1 MLNARKFRHSLVLGK
16 FYPPH
21 AGHHRLIRAVAKV
34 SDRTTVAVLAST
46 AESIPLADRTYWLAA
61 EHWSDPGVVV
71 LGDIDD
77 DPMDRYDSGAWERR
91 LRILRAVLARRAI
104 RDDDPGSAPVD
115 AVFSHEPY
123 GDELAARLGA
133 THVPVDTRRVPA
145 PISGEGVRADPVGQ
159 WQHLAMPT
167 KAGLAARVVVLGAG
181 STGTTTLSEQLAA
194 HYRARGGS
202 FRDTR
207 SVTEYA
213 RIHFEEKLLAEHA
226 LAKASGRPPPTV
238 DNLGWTVG
246 DFIDVARRQAIAED
260 DAAARGGPLLV
271 CDNDSWAATIW
282 CERYLG
288 RPFAEVE
295 QSVGERRP
303 ALYLLTDHVGVPFEP
318 QAWHDGEHRREWMTA
333 RFIRGLRDR
342 GVPWVLLTGTQE
354 HRLRRAVRA
363 CDDLLASYFRFAD
376 PFGD

>member
-1 MLNARKFRHSLVLGK
+1 MLYARKFRHSLVLGK

-21 AGHHRLIRAVAKV
+21 AGHHQLIRAAAKV
-34 SDRTTVAVLAST
+34 SDRTTVAVLASS
-46 AESIPLADRTYWLAA
+46 AESIPLADRVYWLAA

-77 DPMDRYDSGAWERR
+77 HPMDRYDSGAWELR

-104 RDDDPGSAPVD
+104 RDNDPGAAPVD
-115 AVFSHEPY
+115 AVFSNEPY

-133 THVPVDTRRVPA
+133 THVPVDSRR
-145 PISGEGVRADPVGQ
+145 VRADPIGQ

-167 KAGLAARVVVLGAG
+167 KAGLTARVVVVGAE
-181 STGTTTLSEQLAA
+181 STGATTLSEQLAA
-194 HYRARGGS
+194 HYRTRGGS
-202 FRDTR
+202 FRHTR
-207 SVTEYA
+207 SVTRYG
-213 RIHFEEKLLAEHA
+213 RVHFEEKLLAEHA
-226 LAKASGRPPPTV
+226 LAKAGGRPPPTV
-238 DNLGWTVG
+238 DSLGWTVG
-246 DFIDVARRQAIAED
+246 DFLDVARRQAIAED
-260 DAAARGGPLLV
+260 DAAGRGGPLLV

-303 ALYLLTDHVGVPFEP
+303 ALYLLTDHVGVAFEP
-318 QAWHDGEHRREWMTA
+318 EPWHDGGHRRAWMTA
-333 RFIRGLRDR
+333 RFVRGLRDR
-342 GVPWVLLTGTQE
+342 GVPWVLLTGSQA

-363 CDDLLASYFRFAD
+363 CDDLLGTHFRFAH

>member
-1 MLNARKFRHSLVLGK
+1 MLNARKFRHTLVLGK

-21 AGHHRLIRAVAKV
+21 AGHHHLIRTAAKV
-34 SDRTTVAVLAST
+34 SDRTTVAVLASPV
-46 AESIPLADRTYWLAA
+46 ESVPLADRVYWLAA

-77 DPMDRYDSGAWERR
+77 RPLDRYDRGAWELHLKV
-91 LRILRAVLARRAI
+91 LRSVLARRAI
-104 RDDDPGSAPVD
+104 REDDPAVAPVD
-115 AVFSHEPY
+115 AVFSNEPY

-133 THVPVDTRRVPA
+133 THVPVDPQHRAVPV
-145 PISGEGVRADPVGQ
+145 SGSSVRADPVGQ

-167 KAGLAARVVVLGAG
+167 RAGLAARVIVVGAE

-194 HYRARGGS
+194 HYRNRGGS

-207 SVTEYA
+207 SVAEYA
-213 RIHFEEKLLAEHA
+213 RVHCEEKLAAEHA

-246 DFIDVARRQAIAED
+246 DFLDVARRQAIAED

-271 CDNDSWAATIW
+271 CDSDSWAATIW

-288 RPFAEVE
+288 RPYPEVE
-295 QSVGERRP
+295 QLVGERRP
-303 ALYLLTDHVGVPFEP
+303 ALYLLTDHVGVACQPES
-318 QAWHDGEHRREWMTA
+318 WHDHTHRREWMTA
-333 RFIRGLRDR
+333 RFVRGLRDR
-342 GVPWVLLTGTQE
+342 GVPWVLLTGDPT

-363 CDDLLASYFRFAD
+363 CDDLLGTHFRFAE
-376 PFGD
+376 PLGG